1 MRSVPLTPLNPKPLA
16 RFYFRPYLLL
26 LSLPT
31 PPSLRGMS
39 EANDEACK
47 CVAFSP
53 ALAQIHNPAYIT
65 PYYFRHCEAL

>member
-39 EANDEACK
+39 EANDKA
-47 CVAFSP
+47 
-53 ALAQIHNPAYIT
+53 IHNLIN
-65 PYYFRHCEAL
+65 